1 LLMLLFSDRTQSH
14 HPSPITHHPLPWRHS
29 IKNNGSYQI
38 SPK

>member
-1 LLMLLFSDRTQSH
+1 LLMLLLSDRTQS
-14 HPSPITHHPLPWRHS
+14 HHPLPWRHS